1 MNFNCLNIL
10 DILYSLSEMNSEAVR
25 LFCAAAVNTKM
36 EQRNFENYYS
46 QLLRREKFSS
56 EESIQLRNYKSL
68 LQKWIQSQNYW
79 KCSMMIQQFWRWF
92 IIWSKAKCQPKIP
105 KGHKADKMRFSS
117 FSTHAYLILPGHQYF
132 YVWWL
137 SLSLGCTVL
146 LFIYASDQI
155 INVEKFLSK
164 LW

>member
-1 MNFNCLNIL
+1 MNLLVDCLYIL

-68 LQKWIQSQNYW
+68 LQKWIQSQNY
-79 KCSMMIQQFWRWF
+79 
-92 IIWSKAKCQPKIP
+92 
-105 KGHKADKMRFSS
+105 
-117 FSTHAYLILPGHQYF
+117 
-132 YVWWL
+132 
-137 SLSLGCTVL
+137 
-146 LFIYASDQI
+146 
-155 INVEKFLSK
+155 
-164 LW
+164 